1 MAALREL
8 VLKLSANTVE
18 FRRDLNTAVR
28 SVNDLSSQMER
39 SFQSAKNALV
49 GFAAA
54 VASVASLDALA
65 EGVRHTAEAL
75 ADLDDMSQKTGSSVE
90 NLSRLAKVAHA
101 FGGDAAAVN
110 VALNNLARGMAGA
123 DEESDK
129 TRQALEALGITTD
142 HIAERDP
149 SAVFIQIAKALQQ
162 YHDGAAKAAV
172 MTDLFKKSG
181 VDLLPY
187 MNNVAN
193 GLELFSSTSEEAA
206 QQGTRFNNQLRL
218 LHVRM
223 DEVKEELVSAVL
235 PVFGDFLEALNE
247 IGKDSAELAHND
259 ALSQW
264 AQNSVAAFAM
274 VINAAEGAVRIVSLI
289 GHQIAALLA
298 MVQADGAQARKAIS
312 DAYSDQQDTLLTKPM
327 LGQQAMALMEKV
339 RQQRDAAAVAK
350 AAKAT
355 NAANAGQE
363 GNDQRPTLNYGGMN
377 DKNKIAELIKHQ
389 AEAEIHALEALI
401 AQEKQILESRNRFLD
416 YYNTE
421 NLLSFN
427 DYFTARQAAQ
437 AEQLSTILR
446 YVDAEIAANR
456 KIKQSATTESALTD
470 AQSHINELLQKKIE
484 LQRQGSEEAL
494 LGSLKE
500 AKAYQDLSRELRGLQ
515 ADLLDLQGKAGEA
528 AKIRVVDQDRTIRLR
543 LTVEGNENGL
553 ALLDTLEKAKIA
565 QAEFNQLTAQAAL
578 IQDRLHNEEER
589 AAIAQYSGAASE
601 LDTLLKVSA
610 SRQQAVSELEAIVLS
625 QERVAEASNNPAL
638 VNQANAARTA
648 LEKLRAESH
657 LLEQRFRTV
666 FVDSMSTA
674 LSDFVLGTKSA
685 RQAFK
690 EFADSV
696 VQQITRMAS
705 EAVSQQLF
713 QALMGG
719 LAAGKG
725 AAGSNGSSTS
735 SSGSGGGGF
744 GGGLLGSLMSFG
756 MSLFGGAGGA
766 KGSAVSSF
774 NPDTINM
781 SASVAGPMMSVGD
794 LNSFP
799 GLAAGGP
806 AAANRPYFVGEF
818 GKEVFVPNTD
828 GRILPRSE
836 FSSSSNTVIHIT
848 QNIPQE
854 MSRHSANQLAA
865 DTGQQV
871 NRALRRNG

>member
-18 FRRDLNTAVR
+18 FRRDLSTAVR

-39 SFQSAKNALV
+39 SFQTAKNALV

-65 EGVRHTAEAL
+65 EGIRHTAEAL

-162 YHDGAAKAAV
+162 YHDGAAKAAL

-223 DEVKEELVSAVL
+223 DEVKEELVSSML
-235 PVFGDFLEALNE
+235 PVFSDFLEALNE

-298 MVQADGAQARKAIS
+298 MVQADGAQARKAII
-312 DAYSDQQDTLLTKPM
+312 DAYSEQQDTLLTKPL
-327 LGQQAMALMEKV
+327 LGQQAMALMEKI
-339 RQQRDAAAVAK
+339 RQQREAAAAAK
-350 AAKAT
+350 AAKAAKAA
-355 NAANAGQE
+355 NAANAGQD

-377 DKNKIAELIKHQ
+377 EKNKIAELIKHQ

-416 YYNTE
+416 YYNNE
-421 NLLSFN
+421 NLLSFH

-437 AEQLSTILR
+437 ADELSATLR

-456 KIKQSATTESALTD
+456 KIKQSATTESARTD

-578 IQDRLHNEEER
+578 IQDRLHNEEEG

-719 LAAGKG
+719 PATSNG
-725 AAGSNGSSTS
+725 AAGSNAGSTTS
-735 SSGSGGGGF
+735 NSGGGGF

-756 MSLFGGAGGA
+756 MSLFGGA
-766 KGSAVSSF
+766 KGSAAPSF

-836 FSSSSNTVIHIT
+836 FSSGSNTVIHIT

>member
-18 FRRDLNTAVR
+18 FRRDLNTAAR
-28 SVNDLSSQMER
+28 SVNDLSSQIER
-39 SFQSAKNALV
+39 SFQSAKNTLV

-65 EGVRHTAEAL
+65 EGIHHTAEAL
-75 ADLDDMSQKTGSSVE
+75 AELDDMSQKTGSSVE

-110 VALNNLARGMAGA
+110 LAMNNLARGMAGA

-129 TRQALEALGITTD
+129 TRQALEALGIATD

-149 SAVFIQIAKALQQ
+149 SAVFIEIAKALQS
-162 YHDGAAKAAV
+162 YRDGAAKAAI
-172 MTDLFKKSG
+172 MTDLFKKG
-181 VDLLPY
+181 AVDLLPY
-187 MNNVAN
+187 INNVAN
-193 GLELFSSTSEEAA
+193 GLELFGSTSEEAA

-223 DEVKEELVSAVL
+223 DEVKEEVVSAML
-235 PVFGDFLEALNE
+235 PAFSDFLQALNE

-264 AQNSVAAFAM
+264 AQSSVTAFAM
-274 VINAAEGAVRIVSLI
+274 VINAAEGAARIVSLI
-289 GHQIAALLA
+289 AHQIAALLA
-298 MVQADGAQARKAIS
+298 MVQADGAQARKAIT
-312 DAYSDQQDTLLTKPM
+312 DAYSDQQDTLLTKPL
-327 LGQQAMALMEKV
+327 LGQQVMAQMEKI
-339 RQQRDAAAVAK
+339 RQQREAASAAAAAAK
-350 AAKAT
+350 AA
-355 NAANAGQE
+355 NGGE
-363 GNDQRPTLNYGGMN
+363 GKSDQRPTLNYGGMN
-377 DKNKIAELIKHQ
+377 DKNKLADLIKHQ

-421 NLLSFN
+421 NLLSFR

-437 AEQLSTILR
+437 ADELSATLR
-446 YVDAEIAANR
+446 FVDAEIAANR
-456 KIKQSATTESALTD
+456 KIKQSATTESARTGT
-470 AQSHINELLQKKIE
+470 QSHINELLQKKIE
-484 LQRQGSEEAL
+484 LQRQGSEEAI

-500 AKAYQDLSRELRGLQ
+500 AKAYQDLARDLRGLQ

-528 AKIRVVDQDRTIRLR
+528 AKIRIVDQDRTIRLR
-543 LTVEGNENGL
+543 LTVEGNDNGL

-578 IQDRLHNEEER
+578 IQERLHNEEER
-589 AAIAQYSGAASE
+589 AAIAQYSGATTE
-601 LDTLLKVSA
+601 LDTLLKLSA

-657 LLEQRFRTV
+657 LLEQKFRTV

-719 LAAGKG
+719 PAGGKSG
-725 AAGSNGSSTS
+725 ENNGSTATGS
-735 SSGSGGGGF
+735 SSGGGGF
-744 GGGLLGSLMSFG
+744 GGGQGGGDLLGSLMSFG
-756 MSLFGGAGGA
+756 MSLFGGAKGGA
-766 KGSAVSSF
+766 VPSF

-781 SASVAGPMMSVGD
+781 GASVAGPLMSVGD

-806 AAANRPYFVGEF
+806 VAANRPYYVGEF
-818 GKEVFVPNTD
+818 GKEVFVPNTE

-836 FSSSSNTVIHIT
+836 FSSGSNTIVNIT

-865 DTGQQV
+865 DTGRQV
-871 NRALRRNG
+871 NRAVRRNG